1 MGSKCVNV
9 QVKLSDT
16 KGDFNRMLK
25 RFIKKVKKE
34 KIIDTYR
41 ERRFFEKPSD
51 KRRKA
56 KRRAIRA
63 AQKNTTGA
71 K

>member
-1 MGSKCVNV
+1 MANKCVNV
-9 QVKLSDT
+9 QVRLSDT
-16 KGDFNRMLK
+16 RGDFNKMVK

-41 ERRFFEKPSD
+41 ERRFHEKPSD
-51 KRRKA
+51 KKRRE
-56 KRRAIRA
+56 KRRAQR
-63 AQKNTTGA
+63 KTGA

>member
-1 MGSKCVNV
+1 MAGKCVNV
-9 QVKLSDT
+9 QVKISDT
-16 KGDFNRMLK
+16 RGDFNRMVK

-41 ERRFFEKPSD
+41 ERRFYEKPSD
-51 KRRKA
+51 KKRRE
-56 KRRAIRA
+56 KRRAQR
-63 AQKNTTGA
+63 KTGA

>member
-1 MGSKCVNV
+1 MANKCVNV

-16 KGDFNRMLK
+16 RGDFNKMVK

-41 ERRFFEKPSD
+41 ERRFYEKPSD
-51 KRRKA
+51 KKRRE
-56 KRRAIRA
+56 KRRAQR
-63 AQKNTTGA
+63 KTGA

>member
-1 MGSKCVNV
+1 MANKCVNV

-16 KGDFNRMLK
+16 RGDFNRMVK

-41 ERRFFEKPSD
+41 ERRFYEKPSD
-51 KRRKA
+51 KKRRE
-56 KRRAIRA
+56 KRRAQR
-63 AQKNTTGA
+63 KTGA

>member
-1 MGSKCVNV
+1 MAGKCINV
-9 QVKLSDT
+9 EVKISDT
-16 KGDFNRMLK
+16 RGDFNKMVK

-41 ERRFFEKPSD
+41 ERRFHEKPSD
-51 KRRKA
+51 KKRRK
-56 KRRAIRA
+56 KQR
-63 AQKNTTGA
+63 AQKG

>member
-1 MGSKCVNV
+1 MAGKCINV
-9 QVKLSDT
+9 EVKISDT
-16 KGDFNRMLK
+16 RGDFNKMVK

-41 ERRFFEKPSD
+41 ERRFHEKPSD
-51 KRRKA
+51 KKRRK
-56 KRRAIRA
+56 KQR
-63 AQKNTTGA
+63 AQKGN